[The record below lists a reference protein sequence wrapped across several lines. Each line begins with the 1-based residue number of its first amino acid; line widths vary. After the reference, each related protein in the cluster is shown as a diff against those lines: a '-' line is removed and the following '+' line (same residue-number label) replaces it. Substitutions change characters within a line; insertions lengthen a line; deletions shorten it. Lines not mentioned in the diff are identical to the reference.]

1 MDCQEART
9 MMLDAERGALTPAA
23 QRLHEAHVADCEH
36 CRHDVAADALL
47 SKALGRLPS
56 RRAPES
62 LRRALDAR
70 WQPARRRGLP
80 RALAAIAAAA
90 AIVLVAFFV
99 WRDASTAPEPMVAE
113 AVNDHLRV
121 VYSER
126 PVEVE
131 SGGMHQVKPW
141 FSGRLDFAPKNEF
154 EGDKDF
160 PLVGGSVAYFLDRKA
175 ASYVYKRR
183 LHTVTLF
190 VFGADGLPW
199 PRVSSRAIGPV
210 RGTVVVSRGFH
221 VVLWRQH
228 DLGYALVS
236 DLNEGELL
244 DLAKRVAGDGT

>member
-1 MDCQEART
+1 MDCQEARER
-9 MMLDAERGALTPAA
+9 MLDAERGALTPAGRA
-23 QRLHEAHVADCEH
+23 LHEAHVAGCER
-36 CRHDVAADALL
+36 CRHDAAADALL
-47 SKALGRLPS
+47 SKALERLPV
-56 RRAPES
+56 RRAPET

-70 WQPARRRGLP
+70 WQPARPRRLP
-80 RALAAIAAAA
+80 RLLAVLAVAAAF
-90 AIVLVAFFV
+90 VLVCFFV
-99 WRDASTAPEPMVAE
+99 WREASRAPEAMVAE

-131 SGGMHQVKPW
+131 SGGMHRVKPW

-154 EGDKDF
+154 EGDNDF

-190 VFGADGLPW
+190 VFGAEGLPW
-199 PRVSSRAIGPV
+199 PHMPSRAIGAV
-210 RGTVVVSRGFH
+210 RGNVVVSRGFH

-236 DLNEGELL
+236 DLNEAELL
-244 DLAKRVAGDGT
+244 DLAKRVAGDGS

>member
-1 MDCQEART
+1 
-9 MMLDAERGALTPAA
+9 MLDAERGALTPAD
-23 QRLHEAHVADCEH
+23 QRLHQAHLAGCER
-36 CRHDVAADALL
+36 CRHEAAADALL
-47 SKALGRLPS
+47 SKALERMPS

-70 WQPARRRGLP
+70 WKKPVRRPWLP
-80 RALAAIAAAA
+80 RMLVTIAAAA
-90 AIVLVAFFV
+90 AIVLVGFFA
-99 WRDASTAPEPMVAE
+99 WRDAGSAPEPMVAE

-199 PRVSSRAIGPV
+199 PRVPQRAIGPV

-244 DLAKRVAGDGT
+244 DLAKRVAGDGN